1 MVSLGDMRAH
11 AREIFG
17 AGLKAVEPQK
27 AVRRALHISGSHLSL
42 AGRFYDLDEFRNLY
56 VVGGGKAA
64 AAMAFSIEKLLT
76 DRVTGGVV
84 VVKYGHAMKLNKI
97 SVVEAGH
104 PVPDEAGLRGAA
116 RVMEILQRA
125 GAKDLILFLL
135 SGGGSALLPCP
146 VENLNLLDKQ
156 LTTQLL
162 LKSGATIQEI
172 NAVRKHL
179 SKLKGGHAAQMAAP
193 ADIITLALSDVV
205 GDALEDIA
213 SGPTVG
219 DTSTYAQCLNLLD
232 LYELSQKVPLAV
244 LQHLERG
251 RRGEVAETPKPTSAV
266 FEKVQNLVIAN
277 NQRALDAAKRRAESL
292 GYSALVLS
300 NAVVGESRAVAIEH
314 AALIRRIKDDV
325 GPVSRPACV
334 LSGGETTVRVIGD
347 GLGGR
352 SQEYSLAAAL
362 QIDGMD
368 GVVVL
373 SAGTDGTDGP
383 TDAAGGIVDGLTIQR
398 ARDKSVDAIACLRQN
413 DSYHLLEATGDL
425 FHTGPTLTNVM
436 DIQVLL
442 IC

>member
-314 AALIRRIKDDV
+314 AALNRRIKDDV